1 MTSAQSQ
8 DSNKNNDSNL
18 QTSDDGLNHEQQLLL
33 RNLLLRLLRNKLEH
47 ELKNDSDEED
57 ENNELLRRNVFKKS
71 FYKPR
76 VGRRNW
82 LNNDIDD
89 ESDEFT
95 KRSFLK
101 PRVGK

>member
-18 QTSDDGLNHEQQLLL
+18 QTSDDGLSHEQQLLL

-57 ENNELLRRNVFKKS
+57 QNNELLRRNVFKKS

>member
-76 VGRRNW
+76 VGRSNW